1 MIISHDEIVKC
12 MDIIAVETG
21 ASPSVGMTPA
31 ARVYAEIFKKRLET
45 VEAKQNERLKDVK
58 EAVASSQYRVASDE
72 VAEKMLGR
80 VISDKVR

>member
-21 ASPSVGMTPA
+21 ASPSVGMSPA
-31 ARVYAEIFKKRLET
+31 ARVYVEIFKKRLET
-45 VEAKQNERLKDVK
+45 VEAKQNVRLKDVK
-58 EAVASSQYRVASDE
+58 EAVASSQYRVDSDD

>member
-12 MDIIAVETG
+12 MDIIAVEAG

-31 ARVYAEIFKKRLET
+31 ARVYAEVFKKH
-45 VEAKQNERLKDVK
+45 VEAAEPKKNERLKDVK
-58 EAVASSQYRVASDE
+58 KAVASSRYKIGSDK

>member
-31 ARVYAEIFKKRLET
+31 ARVYAEIFKKRLES
-45 VEAKQNERLKDVK
+45 VKPKQNKRLADVK
-58 EAVASSQYRVASDE
+58 EAVASSQYRVGSDE